1 MTNATPA
8 PTGGAIASMQG
19 VTATTL
25 VLIAIGAVVVVL
37 LMIWGARKKRE
48 RKAADR
54 ELRAQASSTA
64 PTGTITDEDAEPVR
78 ADASP
83 SAPQPSVPAAPPPIV
98 ASPRAA
104 EQASK
109 APDGDA
115 EAPAS
120 APVVHDAPVAPAP
133 PPLAGDDTPV
143 VAAAPFDASPASVAA
158 DLATP
163 PSDAQ
168 SSAADYDDLT
178 VMKGVG
184 PRLAVRLGELGVT
197 RYADLAELTPE
208 QADALDA
215 QLGSFRGRLTRDRW
229 IEQAGYLARGD
240 RAGFEA
246 AFGKL

>member
-8 PTGGAIASMQG
+8 PTGGAIASMAG
-19 VTATTL
+19 VTTTTL
-25 VLIAIGAVVVVL
+25 ILIAIGAVVVIA
-37 LMIWGARKKRE
+37 LMFFGAHLKRR
-48 RKAADR
+48 RKAAEQ
-54 ELRAQASSTA
+54 ELRASADTVAGPGPITEQDAVPTPATTETHVDRRVPEERSSHVGEQTQSHS
-64 PTGTITDEDAEPVR
+64 D
-78 ADASP
+78 
-83 SAPQPSVPAAPPPIV
+83 PIV
-98 ASPRAA
+98 R
-104 EQASK
+104 
-109 APDGDA
+109 
-115 EAPAS
+115 
-120 APVVHDAPVAPAP
+120 DAPVAPAP

-163 PSDAQ
+163 PPASPSDEA
-168 SSAADYDDLT
+168 DDLT

-184 PRLAVRLGELGVT
+184 PRLAVRLGELGVV
-197 RYADLAELTPE
+197 RYADLADLSPE